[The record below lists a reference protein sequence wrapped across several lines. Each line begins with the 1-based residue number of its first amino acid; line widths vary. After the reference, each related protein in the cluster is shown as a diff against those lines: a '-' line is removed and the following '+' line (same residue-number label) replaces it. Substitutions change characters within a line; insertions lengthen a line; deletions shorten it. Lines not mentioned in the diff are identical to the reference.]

1 MKALKIIAA
10 LVAVL
15 IIGVLIVLATFD
27 VDQYKGQIEAQA
39 KAATGRNVTIGD
51 IDLSISL
58 TPAIVLTDV
67 KVANAAWG
75 SRPEMVILPRIEVH
89 TQLIPLLFGT
99 INLTTITAENPD
111 ILLEVDKQGRGNWV
125 FDVAPGGSSTPLN
138 VSDVSVSGLKL
149 GYRDAQSGGS
159 ADVAAKAIA
168 VAITGALQDM
178 DIRTFQTSG
187 VTVAYK
193 TSGAPLAVV
202 VDELNLDNA
211 GKFTLA
217 GNISGQPLKLNGT
230 LAPIAVLVAMDK
242 AFPAKVE
249 IEALGLKATS
259 DVVIEMVKGRPV
271 AKGTIVI
278 PEIDLSKF
286 APASATAAPDDGR
299 VFSADPLPWDM
310 ISANDADVKIS
321 IGKVITTSGLALTDV
336 SLPVKA
342 SGGRLTA
349 APLSFAVAGG
359 TISGDATLNAGEKS
373 VALKAQGKGFTAA
386 EIATTFGKGALITQG
401 PIDLSLNV
409 RGAGLSL
416 RDVMAALDGSLIIG
430 MGESRIRNEAL
441 NVPGATALLQVLNIA
456 NPFADND
463 AYTAARCGVV
473 NFQIIDGVAHTNQG
487 VALVTDKMS
496 LTSTGQVDLRSEQI
510 ALNVRAQEAT
520 GIAGGLGQL
529 AQAVKVAGS
538 LAAPSVA
545 IDQAGLVQSVTGLGG
560 ALAKG
565 GGSGLGELGALF
577 GLRPKAAPAA
587 PAKTAAG
594 GDLCARARA
603 WRRG

>member
-15 IIGVLIVLATFD
+15 IIGVLLVLATFD

-39 KAATGRNVTIGD
+39 RAATGRDVTIGD
-51 IDLSISL
+51 IDLSVSL

-89 TQLIPLLFGT
+89 TELVPLLFGT

-125 FDVAPGGSSTPLN
+125 FDVASGGASTPLN

-159 ADVAAKAIA
+159 ADIAAKAIA

-178 DIRTFQTSG
+178 DIRTFHTSG

-211 GKFTLA
+211 GKFSLA

-230 LAPIAVLVAMDK
+230 LAPTAVLVAMDK

-249 IEALGLKATS
+249 MEAMGLKATS
-259 DVVIEMVKGRPV
+259 DIVIEMVKGRPV

-286 APASATAAPDDGR
+286 AAASTAPDDGR

-342 SGGRLTA
+342 SSGRLTA

-359 TISGDATLNAGEKS
+359 TISGDAILNAGEKS

-386 EIATTFGKGALITQG
+386 EIATTFGKDALITQG

-577 GLRPKAAPAA
+577 GLRPKTAPAA
-587 PAKTAAG
+587 PAKTAPG

>member
-1 MKALKIIAA
+1 MKALKIVAA

-15 IIGVLIVLATFD
+15 IVGGLIVLATFD

-39 KAATGRNVTIGD
+39 KAATGREVTIGD
-51 IDLSISL
+51 IDLSVSL

-89 TQLIPLLFGT
+89 TELIPLLLGT

-125 FDVAPGGSSTPLN
+125 FDVAAGGSSTPLN

-178 DIRTFQTSG
+178 DIRTFHTSG

-193 TSGAPLAVV
+193 TSGAPLAVAI
-202 VDELNLDNA
+202 DELSLDNA

-217 GNISGQPLKLNGT
+217 GNVSGQPLKLNGT

-249 IEALGLKATS
+249 MEALGLKATS

-286 APASATAAPDDGR
+286 APPSATASTAPDDGR

-310 ISANDADVKIS
+310 IGANDADVKIS

-342 SGGRLTA
+342 SNGRLTA

-386 EIATTFGKGALITQG
+386 EIATTFGKDALITQG

-463 AYTAARCGVV
+463 AYTASRCGVV

-577 GLRPKAAPAA
+577 GLRPKAAPA
-587 PAKTAAG
+587 KTAPG

>member
-10 LVAVL
+10 LIAVL
-15 IIGVLIVLATFD
+15 ILGGLIVLATFD

-39 KAATGRNVTIGD
+39 KAATGREVTIGD
-51 IDLSISL
+51 IDLSVSL

-89 TQLIPLLFGT
+89 TELIPLLLGT

-178 DIRTFQTSG
+178 DIRTFHTSG
-187 VTVAYK
+187 VTVDYK
-193 TSGAPLAVV
+193 TSGAPLAVAI
-202 VDELNLDNA
+202 DELSLDNA

-217 GNISGQPLKLNGT
+217 GNVSGQPLKLNGT

-249 IEALGLKATS
+249 MEALGLKATS

-271 AKGTIVI
+271 AKGAIVI

-286 APASATAAPDDGR
+286 APASATESTAPDDGR

-310 ISANDADVKIS
+310 IGANDADVKIS

-359 TISGDATLNAGEKS
+359 TISGDAILNAGEKS
-373 VALKAQGKGFTAA
+373 VVLKAQGKGFTAA
-386 EIATTFGKGALITQG
+386 EIATTFGKDALIAQG

-441 NVPGATALLQVLNIA
+441 NVPGATALLQVLDIA

-577 GLRPKAAPAA
+577 GLRPKAAPA
-587 PAKTAAG
+587 KTAPG